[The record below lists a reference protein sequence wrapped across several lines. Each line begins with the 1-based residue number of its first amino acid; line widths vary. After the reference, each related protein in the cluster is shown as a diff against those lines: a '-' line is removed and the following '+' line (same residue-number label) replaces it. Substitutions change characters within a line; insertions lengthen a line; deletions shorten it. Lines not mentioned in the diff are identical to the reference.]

1 MKQKSENNREIQKPY
16 HKGTIVLIQIVLE
29 KLANQCFSVPIA
41 GKHHRHY
48 EILEMQAGNFI
59 YCHDFNRLLITK

>member
-16 HKGTIVLIQIVLE
+16 HKGTIVLIQIALE

-41 GKHHRHY
+41 GKHITVIMKFLRCT
-48 EILEMQAGNFI
+48 QAISSISMISTG
-59 YCHDFNRLLITK
+59 C